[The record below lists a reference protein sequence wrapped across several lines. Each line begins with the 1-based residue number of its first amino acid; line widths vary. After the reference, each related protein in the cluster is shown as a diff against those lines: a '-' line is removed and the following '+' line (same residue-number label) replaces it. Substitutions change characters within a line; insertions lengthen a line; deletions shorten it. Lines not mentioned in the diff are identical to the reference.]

1 MSILGK
7 GKKTREQRKLDAI
20 QRKEDKVKVL
30 EEQLKTPTET
40 TGQGWNPVKGYSP
53 ARVRLAIKNKTKAIN
68 RKKRKLG
75 IV

>member
-20 QRKEDKVKVL
+20 QRKEDKIKVL
-30 EEQLKTPTET
+30 EEQLKTPSET
-40 TGQGWNPVKGYSP
+40 TGQGWNPVKDYNPSS
-53 ARVRLAIKNKTKAIN
+53 VRLAIKNKKKAIN

-75 IV
+75 LL